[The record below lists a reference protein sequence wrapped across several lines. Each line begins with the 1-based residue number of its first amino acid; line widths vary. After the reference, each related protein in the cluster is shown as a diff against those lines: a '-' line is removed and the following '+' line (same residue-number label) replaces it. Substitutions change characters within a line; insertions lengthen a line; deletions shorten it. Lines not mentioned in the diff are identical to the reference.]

1 MGAVFSLFCHSKT
14 DNISFKLNLAFW
26 TTLTSGLFA
35 ANLGTWDPPEHRQ
48 KFPSGSNSHL
58 RQNIII
64 YLGSNSVVSLSTM
77 LNAGS
82 SVTSVAR
89 SLKISRQSVYR
100 IRPEVEAAWCEQ
112 WVFLVCRNINEM
124 SSFNALDRNSSLIK
138 TEEECRA
145 TVPLELDQMTS
156 LYSGWGHSNCLPLP
170 EMGVSIR
177 VGVSQL
183 SFHHFHTYRS
193 VVTNHLR

>member
-35 ANLGTWDPPEHRQ
+35 AYLGTWDPPEHRQ

-58 RQNIII
+58 RQNIMI

-100 IRPEVEAAWCEQ
+100 IRAEVEAVWCGR
-112 WVFLVCRNINEM
+112 WVILLCTNVADVSRC
-124 SSFNALDRNSSLIK
+124 NALACNLIFRWLYWNILYLK
-138 TEEECRA
+138 FFTL
-145 TVPLELDQMTS
+145 TVID
-156 LYSGWGHSNCLPLP
+156 
-170 EMGVSIR
+170 
-177 VGVSQL
+177 
-183 SFHHFHTYRS
+183 
-193 VVTNHLR
+193 VT